1 MTSLRSDVKM
11 GLMKKLSLYIFL
23 FLMWCNV
30 GSAGWFSKELY
41 INCFFTEE
49 SGNDFIMIDVEDGN
63 FCVSFEKGAD
73 TNCTKVDKFNSKEVK
88 SIVLDPS
95 SSPTANIFGQKVYW
109 KINRKNGVT
118 GIYAISNN
126 KMVSEKFNCQ
136 LRAGL

>member
-1 MTSLRSDVKM
+1 
-11 GLMKKLSLYIFL
+11 MKKLLGIL
-23 FLMWCNV
+23 VIGLLWCNV

-41 INCFFTEE
+41 VNCFFTEE
-49 SGNDFIMIDVEDGN
+49 SGNDSFMIDVEDGN
-63 FCVSFEKGAD
+63 FCVSMGAD
-73 TNCTKVDKFNSKEVK
+73 TKCTKVDKFNSNEIK

-95 SSPTANIFGQKVYW
+95 SSPTANMFGQKVYW